1 MTLEIHVMAWDRCGR
16 AGLINGIQSLSL
28 LIIGSPITIDI
39 NKPISWRG
47 ILDTTLCDKVCQ

>member
-1 MTLEIHVMAWDRCGR
+1 MFILSFIDPDMTLEIHVMAWDRCKNVAR

-39 NKPISWRG
+39 NK
-47 ILDTTLCDKVCQ
+47 Q